1 MAVLGERAV
10 VLGSSMAGMLAA
22 RVAAEHYRTVTVID
36 RDMPPAQPLNRRG
49 VPQGRHGHVLQAGGA
64 AVVDE
69 LFPGILAELAADG
82 SPVWDDGDLAR
93 VLLEY
98 GGHTFVRSGRMAGL
112 TASYLPS
119 RAFLD
124 WHVLQRLSMLPNVT
138 VLGGHDVVGLT
149 SSQDSRRVTG
159 VLLAGRDVAT
169 NSVLGADLVIDATG
183 RGSRV
188 PFFLEQL
195 GFDPPTEDEL
205 VVNLAYTSQW
215 LQVAP
220 GAIAE
225 HMVAMFPRPGDLST
239 VALIGHENGS
249 WLMTVG
255 AMAGQ
260 QPADSFADMLVI
272 ALRRVPAHIRAA
284 LLDAEPVGK
293 TAHYRVPSSR
303 WRRYDRL
310 VRFPDGLVVTG
321 DAVCSFN
328 PIYGQGM
335 SVAAL
340 DAVALRRCLHRGDR
354 DLPHRFHQAS
364 AKAIAVAWRSA
375 VNADLALPEVAGQR
389 PIGTRLS
396 IRFLDRVLTAIETDQ
411 VVAEQFFRVT
421 GMLDAP
427 TRLMRPSILARV
439 LRANLARPRPV
450 EQPELSLAG

>member
-1 MAVLGERAV
+1 MAVFGERAV

-36 RDMPPAQPLNRRG
+36 RDTFPAQALNRRG
-49 VPQGRHGHVLQAGGA
+49 VPQGWHGHVLQAGGA
-64 AVVDE
+64 ARVDE

-112 TASYLPS
+112 AASYLPS

-124 WHVLQRLSMLPNVT
+124 WHVLQRLSSMPNVT
-138 VLGGHDVVGLT
+138 VLGGHDVVALT
-149 SSQDSRRVTG
+149 SSEDRRRVTG
-159 VLLAGRDVAT
+159 VVLARRDGAT

-183 RGSRV
+183 RGSRAPV
-188 PFFLEQL
+188 FLEQL
-195 GFDPPTEDEL
+195 GYDRPTEDEL

-215 LQVAP
+215 LRVAP

-225 HMVAMFPRPGDLST
+225 HLVAMFPKPGDLST

-272 ALRRVPAHIRAA
+272 AVRRVPAHIRAA

-310 VRFPDGLVVTG
+310 VRCPEGLVVTG

-340 DAVALRRCLHRGDR
+340 DALALRRCLHRGDH
-354 DLPHRFHQAS
+354 DLPRRFHQAS
-364 AKAIAVAWRSA
+364 AKAIAVAWRNA
-375 VNADLALPEVAGQR
+375 VNADLALPEVAGER
-389 PIGTRLS
+389 PIGTRLN
-396 IRFLDRVLTAIETDQ
+396 IRFLDHVLTAIETDR
-411 VVAEQFFRVT
+411 VVAEQFFRVI

-427 TRLMRPSILARV
+427 TRLMRLSILARV
-439 LRANLARPRPV
+439 ARANLAPPHPA